1 MGGIVK
7 NHILNRGID
16 MENLII
22 RREEPKDYRTVEELT
37 RAAFNNPSRI
47 ERSKID
53 CPMEHH
59 MVHSL
64 RKKDGI
70 TELNFV
76 AEMDGKIV
84 GHIIYSNAYILQ
96 PNNSRVEVLNFGPI
110 SVLPELQKMGIGSAL
125 MKYSIQEAKK
135 LGYGAILFFG
145 HPEYYPRFG
154 FLEAKYY
161 GITDCNGDNY
171 PAFMAMELIEGYLKS
186 VSGKFIEADIY
197 NDDLNREQAKEFDMA
212 FHI

>member
-1 MGGIVK
+1 MDV
-7 NHILNRGID
+7 
-16 MENLII
+16 ENLIF
-22 RREEPKDYRTVEELT
+22 RPEEPKDHRAVETLT
-37 RAAFNNPSRI
+37 RAAFNKPDRV
-47 ERSKID
+47 ERSKIG
-53 CPMEHH
+53 CPMEHY

-70 TELNFV
+70 MELNFV
-76 AEMDGKIV
+76 AEMDGNVV

-96 PNNSRVEVLNFGPI
+96 PDSSRVEVLNIGPI
-110 SVLPELQKMGIGSAL
+110 SVLPELQKMGIGGAL
-125 MKYSIQEAKK
+125 IKHSIQEARK

-154 FLEAKYY
+154 FVEARNY

-197 NDDLNREQAKEFDMA
+197 NDDLNREQAKEFDIR
-212 FHI
+212 FHA

>member
-1 MGGIVK
+1 
-7 NHILNRGID
+7 
-16 MENLII
+16 MESLII
-22 RREEPKDYRTVEELT
+22 RLEEPKDYRTVEELT
-37 RAAFNNPSRI
+37 RAAFNNPGRI
-47 ERSKID
+47 ERSQIG

-59 MVHSL
+59 IVHSL

-70 TELNFV
+70 MELNFV
-76 AEMDGKIV
+76 AEMDRKIV

-96 PNNSRVEVLNFGPI
+96 PNNSRVDVLNFGPI

-125 MKYSIQEAKK
+125 MKHSIQEAKK

-154 FLEAKYY
+154 FVEAKNY
-161 GITDCNGDNY
+161 GITDCDGENY
-171 PAFMAMELIEGYLKS
+171 PGFMAMELIEGYLKS

-197 NDDLNREQAKEFDMA
+197 NDDLNREDGKEFDMA
-212 FHI
+212 FHS